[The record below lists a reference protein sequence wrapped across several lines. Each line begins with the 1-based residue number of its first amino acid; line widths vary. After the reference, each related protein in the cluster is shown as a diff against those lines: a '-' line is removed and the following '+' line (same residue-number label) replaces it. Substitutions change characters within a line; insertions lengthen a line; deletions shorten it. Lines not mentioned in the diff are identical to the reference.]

1 MRSATFSSPAIQRAA
16 AWLKQSQPA
25 INDASPIQVAWAV
38 SALLAAGQSNSLE
51 VNQLVNRLLEMQHP
65 DHGWK
70 DDSFTGHDDGSGQ
83 IDPMNLLIC
92 PLAALSHF
100 QRQWAGSPAPF

>member
-1 MRSATFSSPAIQRAA
+1 
-16 AWLKQSQPA
+16 
-25 INDASPIQVAWAV
+25 
-38 SALLAAGQSNSLE
+38 LLAAGESNSPE

-70 DDSFTGHDDGSGQ
+70 DDSFAGHDDGSGQ
-83 IDPMNLLIC
+83 IDPMNLLLC
-92 PLAALSHF
+92 PLAALAQF